1 MRLQGKHRFVQ
12 GQNRGNGPG
21 KVRNSQKIKYKGKG
35 QLRDENKIIIF
46 SKKIRQ
52 NKKKNKMETI
62 KIISEKENPLF
73 ARKEIVIEVKSG
85 TNPKRTDLENS
96 LAEKFSINSESIK
109 VDRIVPK
116 FGSNIFTI
124 YARIYKSKEDK
135 ENIEPK
141 IKAAKATTQ
150 NAK

>member
-1 MRLQGKHRFVQ
+1 M
-12 GQNRGNGPG
+12 
-21 KVRNSQKIKYKGKG
+21 
-35 QLRDENKIIIF
+35 ENL
-46 SKKIRQ
+46 
-52 NKKKNKMETI
+52 

-73 ARKEIVIEVKSG
+73 SRREIVIEIRNE
-85 TNPKRTDLENS
+85 TNPKRTDMENS
-96 LAEKFSINSESIK
+96 LAEKFSVNSESIK

-124 YARIYKSKEDK
+124 HARIYKSKEDK

-141 IKAAKATTQ
+141 IKSAKPIE